1 MRRGKRSVEGAGRGA
16 DVKPGSHLDAQAKH
30 DGELR
35 SSNSKEA
42 RAAAVRQRCSK
53 KEFAL
58 EAAQAA
64 VQIKLEREAQ
74 LIAAVQSKADEAV
87 ALRRQLVELT
97 ESLECPV
104 CLERT
109 AAYAFACGHCYC
121 CHDECG
127 SASATMCPSCNTP
140 VTSRTKL
147 FGLVSAMGSCIPSAH
162 AGPVASAALERAEEE
177 RTALKEQTA
186 RIIALEREV
195 ASLCALEAAGRELAA
210 GLKVQVSVLEAAL
223 NSQHR
228 TEGAEKV
235 VQNKL
240 QEHLP
245 VLHAAQKT
253 CQEQL
258 TSTQAKL
265 ATEREEKERCAQQLA
280 LYTEMN
286 RELTAKHGKAQV
298 EMAQCRKQA
307 AAAEEALERTQ
318 KQEKGWKWSLWGR

>member
-1 MRRGKRSVEGAGRGA
+1 
-16 DVKPGSHLDAQAKH
+16 
-30 DGELR
+30 
-35 SSNSKEA
+35 
-42 RAAAVRQRCSK
+42 
-53 KEFAL
+53 
-58 EAAQAA
+58 
-64 VQIKLEREAQ
+64 
-74 LIAAVQSKADEAV
+74 
-87 ALRRQLVELT
+87 
-97 ESLECPV
+97 
-104 CLERT
+104 
-109 AAYAFACGHCYC
+109 
-121 CHDECG
+121 
-127 SASATMCPSCNTP
+127 
-140 VTSRTKL
+140 
-147 FGLVSAMGSCIPSAH
+147 MGSCIPSAH
-162 AGPVASAALERAEEE
+162 AGPAASAALERAEEQ
-177 RTALKEQTA
+177 RTALKEQSA
-186 RIIALEREV
+186 RITGLEREV

-223 NSQHR
+223 KSQHR

-258 TSTQAKL
+258 ASTQAKL

-286 RELTAKHGKAQV
+286 RELTAKNGKAQV

-318 KQEKGWKWSLWGR
+318 KEEKGWTWSLWGR